1 MSTHENYTHVH
12 FSSHVSSR
20 ELTPSRSIYSHAMAG
35 PTIFDDVDKLSPD
48 VSPDE
53 YPDEGMLG
61 MLLNDDEKL
70 D

>member
-1 MSTHENYTHVH
+1 MHVH
-12 FSSHVSSR
+12 FSSHVSPR
-20 ELTPSRSIYSHAMAG
+20 EMTPSSYSHAMAG

-48 VSPDE
+48 VRPDE
-53 YPDEGMLG
+53 YPDDGMFG